1 MAILPLMPKA
11 TAVWLVDNTKL
22 TFDQIA
28 EFCSIHPLE
37 VQALADGDVNAG
49 FVGSDPILAGELTRD
64 EIERCE
70 NDTRCK
76 LKIVKND
83 LPKPKMRSKGPRYT
97 PVSKRGEKPNAI
109 AWLLKRYP
117 DLMDSQIV
125 RLIGTTKTTIASIRD
140 KTHISISSL
149 KPQSPADIGLCTADD
164 LTKAV
169 AKAERRVARQNKLS
183 GKQAKP
189 AEEVS
194 KEAADPASATG

>member
-28 EFCSIHPLE
+28 EFCGIHPLE

>member
-28 EFCSIHPLE
+28 EFCGIHPLE

-49 FVGSDPILAGELTRD
+49 YVGSDPILSGELTRD

-109 AWLLKRYP
+109 AWLLKTHP
-117 DLMDSQIV
+117 DLMDSQIA

-140 KTHISISSL
+140 KTHSQMSSL
-149 KPQSPADIGLCTADD
+149 KPQSPSSIGLCTADD
-164 LTKAV
+164 LAKAV
-169 AKAERRVARQNKLS
+169 AKAERRVARQQKLA
-183 GKQAKP
+183 GKQKKS
-189 AEEVS
+189 E
-194 KEAADPASATG
+194 EAAEAPESETTSAVG